1 MERMRDALTPVDDG
15 KCFAC
20 GPFNEDGLKLRFER
34 DGDEGARGS
43 VTLDSKFQGYRGIAH
58 GGIVMML
65 LDEVM
70 AHASGMVG
78 EKAMTASVSV
88 RFRKPVP
95 TGEPLTL
102 RGKVLWQRRSVLSI
116 EGVVIDAN
124 GEILASAE
132 GSFVTQGRIEPGS
145 LSNLAA
151 GETV

>member
-1 MERMRDALTPVDDG
+1 MDQRAVDDG
-15 KCFAC
+15 HCFAC

-34 DGDEGARGS
+34 DGAEGARAS
-43 VTLDSKFQGYRGIAH
+43 VVLDPKFQGYAGIAH

-65 LDEVM
+65 LDEAM
-70 AHASGMVG
+70 AHASGMIG
-78 EKAMTASVSV
+78 EKAMTASVNV

-102 RGKVLWQRRSVLSI
+102 KGKVLWQRRRVLSI
-116 EGVVIDAN
+116 EGLVLDGS
-124 GEILASAE
+124 GELLASAE

>member
-1 MERMRDALTPVDDG
+1 VEPVRAVDDG
-15 KCFAC
+15 HCFAC

-34 DGDEGARGS
+34 DGPDGARS
-43 VTLDSKFQGYRGIAH
+43 DLTIDPKFQGYRDVAH

-78 EKAMTASVSV
+78 EKAMTASVNV

-95 TGEPLTL
+95 TGQPLTL
-102 RGKVLWQRRSVLSI
+102 RGKVLWQRRRVIAI
-116 EGVVIDAN
+116 EGFVIDAE
-124 GEILASAE
+124 GEVLASAE
-132 GSFVTQGRIEPGS
+132 GSFVTQGHIEPGP
-145 LSNLAA
+145 LSNMQA